1 LSGLRQRLIL
11 FATGPVVYDYATKNL
26 TAATTEEAQSDLF
39 HLMYQLLGLLC
50 DGWNLVEM
58 CPECR
63 GGKNGHVS
71 RSGSVLLS
79 HYYFRSK
86 LKTFW
91 LWRSLPVVLLPWLSR
106 LELGLGIYSSSSR
119 IKLLVWASYRDL
131 NWSFHIFVGRPW
143 HLLPFRLFDRS
154 TSGFGFQTFVPTV
167 MVIYFDIFISVL
179 ISVIPKFFSSIFI
192 TAVVISF
199 VAPSDRR

>member
-1 LSGLRQRLIL
+1 
-11 FATGPVVYDYATKNL
+11 
-26 TAATTEEAQSDLF
+26 
-39 HLMYQLLGLLC
+39 M
-50 DGWNLVEM
+50 
-58 CPECR
+58 
-63 GGKNGHVS
+63 
-71 RSGSVLLS
+71 
-79 HYYFRSK
+79 
-86 LKTFW
+86 
-91 LWRSLPVVLLPWLSR
+91 
-106 LELGLGIYSSSSR
+106 
-119 IKLLVWASYRDL
+119 VWASYRDL

-199 VAPSDRR
+199 VAPSDRREGNEIHRKTMYPPPPFFTLDSHVAALSYEF